1 MTQQRPFRFG
11 IQGRTTGPGNQ
22 WLAMV
27 RRCEEL
33 GHSSFLALDHF
44 VRGLDPIA
52 ATAAAAAITT
62 NLRVGSI
69 VFDNDFRHPA
79 ILAKAVAS
87 IDVISGGRFELGL
100 GAGWLKEEYDQ
111 SGIPFDPVG
120 VRIER
125 MVEALR
131 LMMQTF
137 VEERMTFHGA
147 HYHVTDLQL
156 PPKPVQQPHPPI
168 MLGGGGKRIL
178 SIAAREA
185 DIVSITN
192 RANPDGSKDNQ
203 DLIAEATDRKLAW
216 IREAA
221 GERFP
226 KIELNAMCST
236 VVVTR
241 DRAREAERLASEFG
255 LTPEQVLGSP
265 IMLVGTV
272 DQMVEAL
279 LARRE
284 RWGFSYVVV
293 TIPFPRSRGEA
304 RIRRN
309 RYRRK

>member
-1 MTQQRPFRFG
+1 MTERRPFRFG
-11 IQGRTTGPGNQ
+11 LQGRTTGPGNE

-27 RRCEEL
+27 RRCEDL
-33 GHSSFLALDHF
+33 GYSSFLALDHF
-44 VRGLDPIA
+44 VRGLDPIV

-62 NLRVGSI
+62 KLRVGSI

-79 ILAKAVAS
+79 TLAKAVAS

-125 MVEALR
+125 MIEALR
-131 LMMQTF
+131 LIKQTF
-137 VEERMTFHGA
+137 VEERTTFHGE
-147 HYHVTDLQL
+147 HYRVTDLIL

-168 MLGGGGKRIL
+168 ILGGGGKRVL

-185 DIVSITN
+185 DIVSVTN
-192 RANPDGSKDNQ
+192 RANPDGSKDNE
-203 DLIAEATDRKLAW
+203 DLTAEATDRKLAW

-226 KIELNAMCST
+226 TIELNVMCST
-236 VVVTR
+236 VVVTD
-241 DRAREAERLASEFG
+241 DREGEAARLAAEFG
-255 LTPEQVLGSP
+255 LTAEQILGSP

-272 DQMVEAL
+272 DQLVETL

-293 TIPFPRSRGEA
+293 LEGVMEA
-304 RIRRN
+304 FAPVVARLSG
-309 RYRRK
+309 K